1 MLGRSKFPPLWG
13 YERVTNEENSVA
25 WSVMY
30 LSVGHLMRRFEFEVA
45 VTSEWDMGWK
55 ERNAPKIN
63 RGLRAVIR
71 KREF

>member
-1 MLGRSKFPPLWG
+1 
-13 YERVTNEENSVA
+13 
-25 WSVMY
+25 MY

-45 VTSEWDMGWK
+45 ETSEWDMGWK